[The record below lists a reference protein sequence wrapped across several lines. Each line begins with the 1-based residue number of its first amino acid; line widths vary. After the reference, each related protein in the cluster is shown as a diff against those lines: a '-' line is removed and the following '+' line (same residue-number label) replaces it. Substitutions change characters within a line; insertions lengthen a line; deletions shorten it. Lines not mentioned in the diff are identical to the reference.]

1 LPGMP
6 HQAGAGFPRCGDR
19 PSHALAGRGTA
30 LLSDEMGRVKLSV
43 PTFVTPSGSSRP
55 LAGSANRRVERSCGG
70 QVLITSPRTDVVV
83 PIKHQGLGRQTE
95 RQGTARFT
103 TNSNRTWVVRLN
115 AQPVTPDSRPLG
127 ASATFTIRLTQYGI
141 VGRLILGAG
150 VALLI
155 AAGNYRPVRA
165 HRRAKTTD
173 PRCVPA

>member
-1 LPGMP
+1 M
-6 HQAGAGFPRCGDR
+6 
-19 PSHALAGRGTA
+19 
-30 LLSDEMGRVKLSV
+30 
-43 PTFVTPSGSSRP
+43 
-55 LAGSANRRVERSCGG
+55 
-70 QVLITSPRTDVVV
+70 LITSPRTDVVV

-115 AQPVTPDSRPLG
+115 AQPVTPDNRPLG

-155 AAGNYRPVRA
+155 AAGTYRPMRA
-165 HRRAKTTD
+165 HRRARTTD